1 MRVFL
6 TDDKRARRLATKKG
20 VSVVGSI
27 GVLKSA
33 VDLEFLELLE
43 ADILLAKMIRSGYF
57 SPIESISD
65 LYSI

>member
-43 ADILLAKMIRSGYF
+43 ADILLAKTDLKSGL
-57 SPIESISD
+57 SPIR
-65 LYSI
+65 YYNY